1 VAWSLDTAAP
11 AAETSGTVLSPC
23 AAVAAEP
30 SGGRPGVPDRLRRA
44 GEGTSPDCS
53 MSQSNRRKVGLPVSD
68 AMISRLLEPSE
79 FEFGIHLSR

>member
-1 VAWSLDTAAP
+1 MVSEDGG
-11 AAETSGTVLSPC
+11 TSGRDFRYCIVCLCSRSG
-23 AAVAAEP
+23 AAEP